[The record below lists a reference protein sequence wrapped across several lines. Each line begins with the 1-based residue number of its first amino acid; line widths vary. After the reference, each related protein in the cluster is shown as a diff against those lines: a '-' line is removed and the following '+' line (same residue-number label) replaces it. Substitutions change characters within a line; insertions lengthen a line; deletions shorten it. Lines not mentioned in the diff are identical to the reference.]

1 MKKNISHRPNVTAAK
16 KKLLEC
22 KCFLCFN
29 LAFYQCLDD
38 CSLKLLFWHFM
49 TFTCYGSPLCTTL
62 SNRRNSLSLFPT
74 SSLWRMNLMINY
86 HYLQI
91 CHLMLLPFL
100 KILFL
105 GFYVFKE
112 VGPWTEKF
120 ALFLI
125 KLKKYGIVQVLLH
138 EKYIRG
144 KSKLCIYTNH
154 SLSIINLHE
163 QQANKVQ
170 YLDFAKN

>member
-1 MKKNISHRPNVTAAK
+1 
-16 KKLLEC
+16 
-22 KCFLCFN
+22 
-29 LAFYQCLDD
+29 
-38 CSLKLLFWHFM
+38 M

-125 KLKKYGIVQVLLH
+125 KLKKYGTVQVLLH
-138 EKYIRG
+138 EKLEESPNCAFIPIIHYLLLICMNN
-144 KSKLCIYTNH
+144 KQIKFNILI
-154 SLSIINLHE
+154 SLKISI
-163 QQANKVQ
+163 
-170 YLDFAKN
+170 FAHLSWWIFLYPTPQS